1 MEKRLVGDWMTHN
14 PVIVLPSTPLPA
26 AYALMQERRVR
37 RLPVMDGGRLVGIV
51 TLGDLRQANA
61 TVDNPEAARMRVE
74 LVMTENVVTVTPQT
88 ALREAAKLMIRH
100 KVSGLPVVDGAELV
114 GIITESDIFRAL
126 MSEEEPQP
134 APAEAE
140 HSEKQ
145 IPLLTAEG

>member
-1 MEKRLVGDWMTHN
+1 MEKRLVVDWMTHN
-14 PVIVLPSTPLPA
+14 PVIVLPSTPLPD

-61 TVDNPEAARMRVE
+61 TVDNPEAAKMRVE

-88 ALREAAKLMIRH
+88 PLREAAKLMVKH
-100 KVSGLPVVDGAELV
+100 KVSGLPVMDGPKLV

-126 MSEEEPQP
+126 IVEEQPEP
-134 APAEAE
+134 APSEAEAGD
-140 HSEKQ
+140 KPV
-145 IPLLTAEG
+145 PLLSAEG

>member
-14 PVIVLPSTPLPA
+14 PVIVLPSTPLPD
-26 AYALMQERRVR
+26 AYALMQERRVC

-61 TVDNPEAARMRVE
+61 TTDNPEAAKMRVE

-88 ALREAAKLMIRH
+88 SLREAAKLMIKH
-100 KVSGLPVVDGAELV
+100 KVSGLPVMDGSELV
-114 GIITESDIFRAL
+114 GMITESDIFRAL
-126 MSEEEPQP
+126 MAEEEPEP
-134 APAEAE
+134 APAGAE
-140 HSEKQ
+140 RGEKQ

>member
-14 PVIVLPSTPLPA
+14 PVIVLPSTPLPD

-61 TVDNPEAARMRVE
+61 TTDNPEAAKMRVE

-88 ALREAAKLMIRH
+88 LLREAAKLMIKH
-100 KVSGLPVVDGAELV
+100 KVSGLPVLDGSELV
-114 GIITESDIFRAL
+114 GMITESDIFRAL
-126 MSEEEPQP
+126 MAEEEPEP

-140 HSEKQ
+140 RGEKQ